1 MIELHALFPTPVMR
15 VRNVLD
21 PELCEMVY
29 EYITEQHAT
38 SHGAMTGDAVSSHD
52 FVSNV
57 IPEINRACE
66 GGIESRIVSG
76 VNEFVRA
83 WGQTPVR
90 ISNSW
95 YSVQNK
101 GSQLKQ
107 HMHSNSIISG
117 VLYVRAEPGSNR
129 IYFENPNRFMIY
141 TNQVES
147 DNEFNHEYFYFD
159 AEPGDML
166 LFPSWLVHGSAYEKN
181 QTDGRTIISFNTRY
195 VEE

>member
-1 MIELHALFPTPVMR
+1 
-15 VRNVLD
+15 
-21 PELCEMVY
+21 
-29 EYITEQHAT
+29 
-38 SHGAMTGDAVSSHD
+38 
-52 FVSNV
+52 
-57 IPEINRACE
+57 
-66 GGIESRIVSG
+66 
-76 VNEFVRA
+76 
-83 WGQTPVR
+83 
-90 ISNSW
+90 
-95 YSVQNK
+95 
-101 GSQLKQ
+101 
-107 HMHSNSIISG
+107 
-117 VLYVRAEPGSNR
+117 VRAEPGSNR